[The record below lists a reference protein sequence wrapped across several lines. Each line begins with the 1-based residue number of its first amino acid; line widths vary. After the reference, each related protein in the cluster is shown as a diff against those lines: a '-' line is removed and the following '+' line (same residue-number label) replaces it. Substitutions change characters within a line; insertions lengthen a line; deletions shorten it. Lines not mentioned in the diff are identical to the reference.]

1 MTGFILEFQDVWKTF
16 GEDKTKINA
25 LKGITLQ
32 IKKNSLNLILGP
44 SGSGKSTL
52 LNIASLLA
60 IPTKGKI
67 FIKGKNTLKMSKSER
82 SKFRRDEIGIIYQR
96 DNLFPYLNILENVMV
111 PMMVKDKEKA
121 IKLLKIAG
129 LTKITEFPH
138 EISID
143 KQQKTA
149 LARSL
154 INNPSILIAD
164 EPTGELNSRAA
175 DQMMTL
181 IKSVGNK
188 STVLI
193 ASNNQDLEEYCD
205 NIFYLE
211 DGGLLE
217 NK

>member
-1 MTGFILEFQDVWKTF
+1 MNAPILEFQDVWKTF
-16 GEDKTKINA
+16 GNDKTKLDA
-25 LKGITLQ
+25 LKEIDLE
-32 IKKNSLNLILGP
+32 IEENSVNLILGP

-52 LNIASLLA
+52 LNLISLMDT
-60 IPTKGKI
+60 PTKGKI
-67 FIKGKNTLKMSKSER
+67 FIKGKNTLNMSKSER

-111 PMMVKDKEKA
+111 PMIVKDKEKA

-129 LTKITEFPH
+129 LTKITEFPD
-138 EISID
+138 EIHIVE
-143 KQQKTA
+143 QQQTA
-149 LARSL
+149 LVRAA

-164 EPTGELNSRAA
+164 EPTGELNLEAA
-175 DQMMTL
+175 DKLMNL

-193 ASNNQDLEEYCD
+193 ASNNQDLDKYCD
-205 NIFYLE
+205 NIFYIKE
-211 DGGLLE
+211 GMILE